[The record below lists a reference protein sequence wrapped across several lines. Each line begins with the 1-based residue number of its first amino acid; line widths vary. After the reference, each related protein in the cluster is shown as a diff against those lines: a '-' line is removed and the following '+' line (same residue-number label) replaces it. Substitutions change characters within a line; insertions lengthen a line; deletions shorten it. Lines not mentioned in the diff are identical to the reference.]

1 MFFDNLGDA
10 LELSKNSGCTIF
22 AVPNNAE
29 LPLKNAI
36 IVEHAKNK
44 ASISIEQIREAIGYV
59 SGKQKTDQFILIKEA
74 ERMTEQASN
83 AFLKNLEEPKE
94 NYHFVLQTETPY
106 NILPTILSR
115 ANLYILREDDPLN
128 SAIDA
133 TPEIKELAKK
143 IIISQGKDYVELAE
157 AISKKK
163 DGAREYTLNILGIAI
178 EMCYKSYFKTKNQ
191 QFLKKLPKLLKAY
204 DSIAANGHIKLHLVA
219 DML

>member
-10 LELSKNSGCTIF
+10 LGLSKNSGCTIF

-44 ASISIEQIREAIGYV
+44 TSISIEQIREAIGYV

-94 NYHFVLQTETPY
+94 NYHFVLQTLSFYLLFLVLKQSPKRKMAPG
-106 NILPTILSR
+106 NI
-115 ANLYILREDDPLN
+115 
-128 SAIDA
+128 
-133 TPEIKELAKK
+133 
-143 IIISQGKDYVELAE
+143 
-157 AISKKK
+157 
-163 DGAREYTLNILGIAI
+163 
-178 EMCYKSYFKTKNQ
+178 
-191 QFLKKLPKLLKAY
+191 
-204 DSIAANGHIKLHLVA
+204 H
-219 DML
+219 